1 MKVIVEMTRHMTT
14 TAHRNLRYAIIGAG
28 MAGILAGV
36 RLRSR
41 GEDDFVIYEK
51 GASVGGT
58 WRENRYPGLTC
69 DVPAHAYT
77 YSFAP
82 NPDWSAFYAGG
93 PEIQSYF
100 QRVVAEHDLEGAIRF
115 NCEVLSCEFDDE
127 SRRWRITTSSGETSM
142 VDVVIAASGVLHHPN
157 IPDLPGLETFAG
169 QAFHSARWPDD
180 MELEGLRVGV
190 IGNGST
196 GVQIVT
202 ALSKQCERVVHFQRS
217 PQWIMPVSFFTYSD
231 EERRAFREDPELI
244 EAIRNGEEY
253 WAGIKRF
260 NTALVD
266 TNSPEMA
273 AIEEIVLRNLE
284 ESVRDPELREK
295 LRPNYRA
302 ACKRLIYSW
311 SYYDAVQRPTVSV
324 ETSGI
329 AQVTPDGILTADGTF
344 HPLDVIVLATGFKAD
359 RFIRPTRVTGRDGV
373 DLDSIW
379 ARRPK
384 AYLAISIPELPNF
397 FMLNGPTGP
406 VGNFSLIDI
415 AERQWGYIE
424 QLLDRLRQDA
434 GEISVSAQ
442 AMDDYETRRIAAAK
456 TTIFGSGCTSWYL
469 DAEGVPASWPWSYQ
483 AFADAMQTPEFE
495 KFDIRARSDL
505 EETSTIYA

>member
-1 MKVIVEMTRHMTT
+1 MAMPAISQPTRK
-14 TAHRNLRYAIIGAG
+14 LRYAIIGAG
-28 MAGILAGV
+28 MAGILAGI
-36 RLRSR
+36 RLRAQ
-41 GEDDFVIYEK
+41 GENDFVIYEK

-93 PEIQSYF
+93 PEIQAYF
-100 QRVVAEHDLEGAIRF
+100 ERVVQEHRLEDAIEC
-115 NCEVLSCEFDDE
+115 NSEVVACNYDE
-127 SRRWRITTSSGETSM
+127 QAHCWHVTAASGETSV

-157 IPDLPGLETFAG
+157 TPELPGIGTFEG
-169 QAFHSARWPDD
+169 EVFHSARWPA
-180 MELEGLRVGV
+180 ELALEGRRVAV

-202 ALSKQCERVVHFQRS
+202 ALSTQCERVVHFQRS
-217 PQWIMPVSFFTYSD
+217 PQWIMPVPFFTYSE
-231 EERRAFREDPELI
+231 EERRAFREQPELI

-253 WAGIKRF
+253 WAGIRRF
-260 NTALVD
+260 NKALVD
-266 TNSPEMA
+266 IDSPEMA
-273 AIEEIVLRNLE
+273 QIEQIVLCNLE
-284 ESVRDPELREK
+284 ESISDPVLREK

-311 SYYDAVQRPTVSV
+311 SYYEAVQRPTVDV

-329 AQVTPDGILTADGTF
+329 VEIKPDGILTASGTF
-344 HPLDVIVLATGFKAD
+344 HPADVIVLATGFKAD
-359 RFIRPTRVTGRDGV
+359 RFIRPTRVIGRGGA
-373 DLDSIW
+373 DLDQIW
-379 ARRPK
+379 ERRPK
-384 AYLAISIPELPNF
+384 AYLAVSIPDLPNF

-415 AERQWGYIE
+415 AERQWAYIDH
-424 QLLDRLRQDA
+424 LLDRLRSDA
-434 GEISVSAQ
+434 SEICVSEQ
-442 AMDDYETRRIAAAK
+442 AMTAYEARRIAAAK

-469 DAEGVPASWPWSYQ
+469 DAEGVPASWPWSYE
-483 AFADAMQTPEFE
+483 AFAEAMHEPDFE
-495 KFDIRARSDL
+495 QYDIQRRAVKSSECRA
-505 EETSTIYA
+505 EGAI